1 MKWHELRYTAWSGV
15 DVAEGWLAPSALGG
29 PPPARAREGEGD
41 ILQLSS
47 SELSPQS
54 LS

>member
-1 MKWHELRYTAWSGV
+1 MKWQELRYTAWSGG
-15 DVAEGWLAPSALGG
+15 DVAEGLLTPSALGG
-29 PPPARAREGEGD
+29 PPPARAWEREGD